1 MEYSTFLLENL
12 AFYSI
17 DLGIRYFA
25 CALIGFGILW
35 MMRRWLAG
43 KRPVPRLPKS
53 RQIRREIGYSVA
65 TIVIC
70 GCIAPAVIILGL
82 GANLN
87 FYGDVSD
94 YGWAYF
100 AFSIFL
106 MMFLRDTMFYWEHRM
121 MHTPKLY
128 PHMHHVHHLS
138 FKVSPL
144 SGLSIHPF
152 EAIIASVIPY
162 TLILFFVPKHPT
174 AYLFALHPKGSK
186 SRPAGSFSIW
196 NLG

>member
-1 MEYSTFLLENL
+1 M
-12 AFYSI
+12 
-17 DLGIRYFA
+17 
-25 CALIGFGILW
+25 
-35 MMRRWLAG
+35 
-43 KRPVPRLPKS
+43 
-53 RQIRREIGYSVA
+53 
-65 TIVIC
+65 
-70 GCIAPAVIILGL
+70 GL

-100 AFSIFL
+100 VFSIFL

-144 SGLSIHPF
+144 SGLSIHPPF
-152 EAIIASVIPY
+152 GKLGY
-162 TLILFFVPKHPT
+162 
-174 AYLFALHPKGSK
+174 
-186 SRPAGSFSIW
+186 SRKNRVGMSHTQGA
-196 NLG
+196 

>member
-70 GCIAPAVIILGL
+70 GSIAPAVIILGL

-87 FYGDVSD
+87 FYGDVS
-94 YGWAYF
+94 YQ
-100 AFSIFL
+100 
-106 MMFLRDTMFYWEHRM
+106 
-121 MHTPKLY
+121 
-128 PHMHHVHHLS
+128 
-138 FKVSPL
+138 
-144 SGLSIHPF
+144 
-152 EAIIASVIPY
+152 
-162 TLILFFVPKHPT
+162 
-174 AYLFALHPKGSK
+174 
-186 SRPAGSFSIW
+186 RP
-196 NLG
+196 